1 MITKK
6 QKKVLD
12 FIQEYSQKKGF
23 SPSHDEVRKHLKLS
37 SVSTVNH
44 YMKILQSK
52 GYISREK
59 NTARSVEIGKKE
71 SIVNIP
77 FKGYIAAGQP
87 IEVMEEYETIPV
99 PRSLFSNGE
108 LFALGVKGDSMIDEG
123 IFDGDTVIIRK
134 QSTVEDGE
142 TAVALINNN
151 EVTLKKIYK
160 EKNRIRLQP
169 ANPKLKPFYVKEV
182 IIQGKVIST
191 FRNIEE
197 QENKNGKIKLNNI
210 YNENCLDTMAK
221 MPDNFIDMTVT
232 SPPYDDM
239 RKYGGNKFSEF
250 ELIVRELYRVTK
262 NGGIVVWVIGDQT
275 IKGNETGTSF
285 KHALYFK
292 QIGFNLFDTMI
303 YLKPPRGAVGNNKT
317 YWQTFEY
324 MFVFTKGTPKTINL
338 IKDRENKDE
347 RDGDTSTKRL
357 YDGSLLKQK
366 RAGYSKYGR
375 RTNVWEYLIGK
386 GHSASDKIAYKHPA
400 IFPEKLAYDHIIS
413 WSNEGDIVYDPFMGS
428 GTTAKIAITNKR
440 NYIGSELSRE
450 YCEIAQKRV
459 KYLRNEMY

>member
-1 MITKK
+1 MLTKK

-12 FIQEYSQKKGF
+12 YIEFYTQKHEF
-23 SPSHDEVRKHLKLS
+23 SPSHDELKKHFKLS
-37 SVSTVNH
+37 SVSTINH
-44 YMKILQSK
+44 YVKTLQKK
-52 GYISREK
+52 GYIKHEK
-59 NTARSVEIGKKE
+59 NTARSIEIDGKRNM
-71 SIVNIP
+71 VTIP
-77 FKGYIAAGQP
+77 FKGYISAGHP
-87 IEVMEEYETIPV
+87 IEAVEEFETIVV
-99 PRSLFSNGE
+99 PSNLVSSGE
-108 LFALGVKGDSMIDEG
+108 HFALGVKGNSMIDEG
-123 IFDGDTVIIRK
+123 IFNGDTVVVKK
-134 QSTVEDGE
+134 QDTIENGE
-142 TAVALINNN
+142 TAIALINNN
-151 EVTLKKIYK
+151 QVTLKKVFK
-160 EKNRIRLQP
+160 EKSRIRLQP
-169 ANPKLKPFYVKEV
+169 ANPKFKAFYVKQA

-191 FRNIEE
+191 FRNLEE
-197 QENKNGKIKLNNI
+197 QEKKDGKIKLNNI

-239 RKYGGNKFSEF
+239 RKYGGNKFGEF
-250 ELIVRELYRVTK
+250 ELIVQELYRVTK

-324 MFVFTKGTPKTINL
+324 MFVFSKGTPKTINL

-347 RDGDTSTKRL
+347 RDGDTGTKRL

-400 IFPEKLAYDHIIS
+400 IFPERLAQDNIIS
-413 WSNEGDIVYDPFMGS
+413 WSNKEDIVYDPFMGS
-428 GTTAKIAITNKR
+428 GTTAKMAILNKR
-440 NYIGSELSRE
+440 KYIGSELSLE
-450 YCEIAQKRV
+450 YCEIAQKRIQ
-459 KYLRNEMY
+459 YL

>member
-1 MITKK
+1 MLTKK

-12 FIQEYSQKKGF
+12 YVESYGQKKGF
-23 SPSHDEVRKHLKLS
+23 SPSHDEIRKHLKLS

-44 YMKILQSK
+44 YLKILQEK
-52 GYISREK
+52 KYINHEK
-59 NTARSVEIGKKE
+59 NIARSIEIGKKE
-71 SIVNIP
+71 NLINIP

-87 IEVMEEYETIPV
+87 IEVVEEFETIAV
-99 PRSLFSNGE
+99 QSSLFSHGE

-123 IFDGDTVIIRK
+123 ILDGDTIIVRK
-134 QSTVEDGE
+134 QNTVENGE
-142 TAVALINNN
+142 IAVALINNN
-151 EVTLKKIYK
+151 EVTLKKIYQ

-191 FRNIEE
+191 FRNIEK
-197 QENKNGKIKLNNI
+197 QEKKDGKIKLNNI

-239 RKYGGNKFSEF
+239 RKYSGNKFSEF
-250 ELIVRELYRVTK
+250 ELIVKELYRVTK

-303 YLKPPRGAVGNNKT
+303 YLKPPRGAVGNNNT

-324 MFVFTKGTPKTINL
+324 MFVFSKGQPKTINL
-338 IKDRENKDE
+338 IRDRENKDE
-347 RDGDTSTKRL
+347 RNGDNSTKRL
-357 YDGSLLKQK
+357 HDGSLLKQK
-366 RAGYSKYGR
+366 RGGYSKYGR
-375 RTNVWEYLIGK
+375 RTNAWEYLIGK
-386 GHSASDKIAYKHPA
+386 GHSSSDKIAYKHPA
-400 IFPEKLAYDHIIS
+400 IFPEKLAQDHIIS
-413 WSNEGDIVYDPFMGS
+413 WSKKDEIIYDPFMGS
-428 GTTAKIAITNKR
+428 GTTAKMAILNNRKFV
-440 NYIGSELSRE
+440 GSELSCE
-450 YCEIAQKRV
+450 YCEIAQKRIE
-459 KYLRNEMY
+459 YLQ